1 MQELA
6 TKNIKETLDKK
17 YGPAWHVVM
26 GEGYAYDIS
35 VQSGAYLLMYYNGF
49 LGCLVF
55 KTWSL
60 HSSYSNMQSLISW
73 PSLSLNFENYPS
85 NWNNKLKKI
94 HIDFKMENNLKDI
107 FFLIVFNCIWSQDK
121 LSHLI
126 TLCLVFL

>member
-35 VQSGAYLLMYYNGF
+35 VQSGAYLLMYYNGY

-55 KTWSL
+55 KTWLL
-60 HSSYSNMQSLISW
+60 HSNYSSI
-73 PSLSLNFENYPS
+73 
-85 NWNNKLKKI
+85 
-94 HIDFKMENNLKDI
+94 
-107 FFLIVFNCIWSQDK
+107 
-121 LSHLI
+121 
-126 TLCLVFL
+126 